1 MPAQHPAHRPTG
13 GAGQCDVVI
22 VGAGLAGLYM
32 LHRVR
37 RLGLSVRVYETGD
50 DVGGTWYWNRY
61 PGARCDVPS
70 LEYSYSFD
78 PELEQQWEW
87 TERYATQPEIL
98 RYIEHVAE
106 RYDLRRDITF
116 GTRVESAVYQEETN
130 RWVVTTDAGEQVS
143 ATWFVTAAGCLSAP
157 KTPEVRGIETFRG
170 PVLSTS
176 SWPREGVDLSGLRV
190 GVVGTGSSGI
200 QAIPLLAEAAASLT
214 VFQRTPNYTVPA
226 RNASLDPDHQRAW
239 KARYREHRA
248 AALQARTG
256 ILVERG
262 TQKALEASAEER
274 GQRFEKCWHA
284 GAFACYTASYTDLVT
299 DLAAN
304 ETVAEYLRGR
314 IRETVEDPE
323 LAEDLTPRDY
333 PFGTKRV
340 CLDTGY
346 YETFNRDDVSLVNLR
361 RTPIVEV
368 TPRGLRTTEQE
379 HEFDALVFA
388 TGFDAVTGPLLRMDI
403 RGRGGV
409 SLREEWSAGPHS
421 YLGLQV
427 CGFPNMFTITGPG
440 SPSVVSNVI
449 VSIEQHVDWIA
460 ECLQHLRDSGIDSI
474 EPDPD
479 AQAAW
484 VDHVRDVAAATLYP
498 LAPSWFVGANV
509 PGKPRVFMPY
519 LGGVPA
525 YREKC
530 REVVDAG
537 YQGFV
542 LDRRMA
548 RA

>member
-1 MPAQHPAHRPTG
+1 MTAQHPAPRRP
-13 GAGQCDVVI
+13 AEPRHFDVVI

-37 RLGLSVRVYETGD
+37 GLGLSARVYEAGD

-78 PELEQQWEW
+78 PELEQEWEW

-116 GTRVESAVYQEETN
+116 GTRVESAAYQEDAN
-130 RWVVTTDAGEQVS
+130 RWRVTTDSGEEVS
-143 ATWFVTAAGCLSAP
+143 ATFVVTAAGCLSAP
-157 KTPEVRGIETFRG
+157 KPPETAGIDTFRG
-170 PVLSTS
+170 AVLSTS
-176 SWPREGVDLSGLRV
+176 NWPHEGVDFTGLRV

-200 QAIPLLAEAAASLT
+200 QVIPLVAEHARSLT
-214 VFQRTPNYTVPA
+214 VFQRTPNFTLPA
-226 RNASLDPDHQRAW
+226 RNASLDPDYQREW
-239 KARYREHRA
+239 KAQYRERRA

-262 TQKALEASAEER
+262 TKKALEASAEER
-274 GQRFEKCWHA
+274 AQRFETCWHA
-284 GAFACYTASYTDLVT
+284 GAFACYTASYTDVVT

-304 ETVAEYLRGR
+304 ETVAEYLRGK
-314 IRETVEDPE
+314 IREMVEDPE

-340 CLDTGY
+340 CLDTDY
-346 YETFNRDDVSLVNLR
+346 YATFNRDHVSLVNLR

-368 TPRGLRTTEQE
+368 TSRGIRTTEQE
-379 HEFDALVFA
+379 HEFDALIFA

-403 RGRGGV
+403 RGRGGL
-409 SLREEWSAGPHS
+409 SLREKWSAGPRS

-427 CGFPNMFTITGPG
+427 SGFPNLFTITGPG
-440 SPSVVSNVI
+440 SPSIISNVI

-460 ECLQHLRDSGIDSI
+460 ECLRYVRDSGIDSI

-479 AQAAW
+479 AEAEW
-484 VDHVRDVAAATLYP
+484 VDHVKDVAAVTLYP
-498 LAPSWFVGANV
+498 RAPSWFIGANV
-509 PGKPRVFMPY
+509 PGKPRVFLPY

-525 YREKC
+525 YRQKC
-530 REVVDAG
+530 EEVVAAG
-537 YQGFV
+537 YEGFL
-542 LDRRMA
+542 LDRQA
-548 RA
+548 VRA